1 MDCIEGIVERITYKA
16 EDGSGFV
23 VAKIQEPQKNDV
35 TAIVGNL
42 GAINVG
48 ENLRLYGIWENNKK
62 YNQWQFKVTS
72 YETLTP
78 ATLHGI
84 EKYLGSGVI
93 KGLGPKTAKRIVK
106 KFGMDTFHIIENE
119 PERLKEVE
127 KIGKAMIKKIKD
139 GWTSNREIKD
149 VMVFLQGQDISA
161 TYASKIYKKYKEKTI
176 ALVKENPYR
185 LADDI
190 TGIGFKIAD
199 KIARNFGIAE
209 DSPFRVEAFIIYKL
223 EQLAGSGNVYYPQYM
238 LIEECMEDLD
248 IDKEKVISAINNL
261 SSEDRERIIVDDI
274 ITGRGNIVSDGDN
287 VSAKS
292 VYLRHLYRAEVKS
305 SIRLINLMRIKPL
318 FIKTDIG
325 KSIVDYQTETMVMLS
340 SLQKEAVKRA
350 ILSKVLVITGGPGT
364 GKTTIIKCI
373 TNIFS
378 RLGLRIK
385 LAAPTGRASKR
396 MEEATHIPSK
406 TIHRLLEY
414 SPATNSNTRHSNNP
428 LDADIVIVDEFSM
441 VDINLFSQLVDAIPL
456 NARFVMVGDVDQL
469 PSVGPGSVLR
479 DIIYSRKIP
488 VVKLTEIHRQKK
500 DSLIVQN
507 AHKINSGNKITVPS
521 NNEKD
526 KLWDFYMIDQEEKED
541 IINTIV
547 QLCKNRIPERFG
559 FDPLD
564 DIQVLTP
571 MQMRELGVG
580 NLNNVLQENLNHN
593 SIYVD
598 RGRTRFKVGDKVMQ
612 IRNNYDKDVFNGDIG
627 RIKLI
632 DIENKAITVQY
643 DERYVNYEAN
653 ELDEIVL
660 AYAISIH
667 KSQGSEYKAV
677 IIPVHT
683 QHYIMLKRNL
693 LYTAVTRGK
702 QLVILIG
709 TKKALNIAIKNS
721 SIDSRYTMLSERL
734 IKLSNDEYKDK
745 YELF

>member
-1 MDCIEGIVERITYKA
+1 MDCIEGIVERITFKA

-35 TAIVGNL
+35 TPIVGNL
-42 GAINVG
+42 GTINVG

-62 YNQWQFKVTS
+62 YNQWQFKVSS

-78 ATLHGI
+78 STLHGI

-119 PERLKEVE
+119 PEKLKEVD

-139 GWTSNREIKD
+139 GWSSNREIKD
-149 VMVFLQGQDISA
+149 VMVFLQGQEISA

-209 DSPFRVEAFIIYKL
+209 DSLIRVEAYIVYKL
-223 EQLAGSGNVYYPQYM
+223 QQLAGSGHVYYPMYS
-238 LIEECMEDLD
+238 LIEECMEDLEVD
-248 IDKEKVISAINNL
+248 KGKVMNAIDNL
-261 SSEDRERIIVDDI
+261 SSKERERIILDDI
-274 ITGRGNIVSDGDN
+274 ITHTGDTVMDGESA
-287 VSAKS
+287 SAKAI
-292 VYLRHLYRAEVKS
+292 YLRHLYRAELNS
-305 SIRLINLMRIKPL
+305 SISLIRLLRMKPL
-318 FIKTDIG
+318 FIRVNIDDL
-325 KSIVDYQTETMVMLS
+325 IVDYQTETMVMLS
-340 SLQKEAVKRA
+340 ELQKEAVKRA
-350 ILSKVLVITGGPGT
+350 VLSKILVITGGPGT

-373 TNIFS
+373 CYIF
-378 RLGLRIK
+378 RKLALRIK
-385 LAAPTGRASKR
+385 LAAPTGRAGKR
-396 MEEATHIPSK
+396 MEEATQMQAK

-428 LDADIVIVDEFSM
+428 LDADIVIIDEFSM
-441 VDINLFSQLVDAIPL
+441 VDINLFNHLIDAIPL
-456 NARFVMVGDVDQL
+456 NARFIMVGDVDQL

-479 DIIYSRKIP
+479 DIIHSHKIP

-507 AHKINSGNKITVPS
+507 AHKINRGKKITTPP
-521 NNEKD
+521 NDEKD
-526 KLWDFYMIDQEEKED
+526 KLWDFYMIEQEEKED
-541 IINTIV
+541 IIETIV
-547 QLCKNRIPERFG
+547 SLCKKRIPERFG
-559 FDPLD
+559 FDPLED
-564 DIQVLTP
+564 VQILTP

-580 NLNNVLQENLNHN
+580 NLNQVLQENLNH
-593 SIYVD
+593 STIYVD

-632 DIENKAITVQY
+632 DIENKIITVQY
-643 DERYVNYEAN
+643 DERYVKYEAN
-653 ELDEIVL
+653 ELEELVL

-709 TKKALNIAIKNS
+709 MNKALNIAIRNS